1 METSSFFN
9 SVNGDRIYSAIH
21 WADYFS
27 SFVENGIF
35 LTRDG
40 QLGINPS
47 VSNEMNVFLQP
58 GKAFINGY
66 FYKNDELMRI
76 DLQPSDSLKNRIDSI
91 VIQWNLS
98 ERSIKAKVRSSELA
112 ENPVS
117 VTPTRTE
124 EIYELVLFEIFIPK
138 GSKTTSFA
146 NIKDKRFDENL
157 CGFIT
162 SVGQRIDTSDFNK
175 ILNDFYDRL
184 ETLGGMRNVTEPF
197 PAFGKIIP
205 ENGIS
210 YYIGEATTNLYVAK
224 PIMWDGY
231 PITANIAFKKG
242 AAERITFDKTNMGE
256 SEGFRVKNTTF
267 DLSGFEADDTVIIN
281 ITNDTVTVSKGI

>member
-1 METSSFFN
+1 MADISTYIEKLQ
-9 SVNGDRIYSAIH
+9 SAVYGEEVRNAIID
-21 WADYFS
+21 AL
-27 SFVENGIF
+27 NA
-35 LTRDG
+35 
-40 QLGINPS
+40 IN
-47 VSNEMNVFLQP
+47 E
-58 GKAFINGY
+58 
-66 FYKNDELMRI
+66 KNFGM
-76 DLQPSDSLKNRIDSI
+76 KN
-91 VIQWNLS
+91 
-98 ERSIKAKVRSSELA
+98 
-112 ENPVS
+112 
-117 VTPTRTE
+117 
-124 EIYELVLFEIFIPK
+124 
-138 GSKTTSFA
+138 KTIS
-146 NIKDKRFDENL
+146 
-157 CGFIT
+157 
-162 SVGQRIDTSDFNK
+162 
-175 ILNDFYDRL
+175 
-184 ETLGGMRNVTEPF
+184 F

>member
-9 SVNGDRIYSAIH
+9 SDNGDRKYNATY

-47 VSNEMNVFLQP
+47 VSDEMNVYLQP

-66 FYKNDELMRI
+66 FYKNDEVMRI
-76 DLQPSDSLKNRIDSI
+76 DLQPADSLKNRIDSV

-98 ERSIKAKVRSSELA
+98 ERSVKAKVRSSELA
-112 ENPVS
+112 ITPVP
-117 VTPTRTE
+117 VTATRTS
-124 EIYELVLFEIFIPK
+124 EIYELILFEIFIPK

-146 NIKDKRFDENL
+146 NIKDKRFDKNL
-157 CGFIT
+157 CGIIT
-162 SVGQRIDTSDFNK
+162 SVGQLIDTSSFSE

-197 PAFGKIIP
+197 PAFGKIVP

-224 PIMWDGY
+224 PIMWDGH

-242 AAERITFDKTNMGE
+242 AAERITFDKTNMGD
-256 SEGFRVKNTTF
+256 SEGFRVKSTIY

-281 ITNDTVTVSKGI
+281 ITNDTVTVSKGN